1 MPRQIRRGRFNYYRG
16 KFDNQRIY
24 NDNNGNKNSSDI
36 GNKNNSNINDYEN
49 QLCQKAVV
57 DPASINTVATNT
69 IYNDNTNNNLSRQQR
84 QYPQQNQQRLNR
96 KPPNWSNNEELKLI
110 EYLCSHYDQYKQNK
124 PKFFRKLSEH
134 SEQIF
139 EHKRRADQIKGRF
152 TSLMFHYRNKI
163 NIFNA
168 IEQFLDL
175 EQKIEK
181 GEVMAKKVDEKIK
194 KDDDKKDFRQ
204 NLSSNNNNNQKD
216 YKNKDNNDYGANDYI
231 KFNNDNENSSDD
243 FNDINDNVTSSVIE
257 SNYLPTSSSSNTT
270 PPPPSSPSKVIVKEV
285 ENHSPKTPL
294 YEQLII
300 AESSTSSQNQ
310 QDNHEEEVDYDICKK
325 VSPTTNDSN

>member
-168 IEQFLDL
+168 IEH
-175 EQKIEK
+175 
-181 GEVMAKKVDEKIK
+181 
-194 KDDDKKDFRQ
+194 
-204 NLSSNNNNNQKD
+204 
-216 YKNKDNNDYGANDYI
+216 
-231 KFNNDNENSSDD
+231 
-243 FNDINDNVTSSVIE
+243 SVIE

-325 VSPTTNDSN
+325 VSPTTNDSNSYGLI